1 MTSKAA
7 YEIRMIGVL
16 TLMFG
21 FVFFDRNAMGN
32 LAPFISESLHLSN
45 GQVGALSSGL
55 SVCWAISGFLIGTLS
70 DALGRRKSI
79 LLITVVIFSVCSV
92 ISGLAPSFGVLLA
105 SRMLM
110 GLAEGPILPIA
121 QSLVVLE
128 SSESRR
134 GFNMGVMQNLGSNLI
149 GSFFGPVVLTSLAE
163 YFSWRGA
170 FFVAAVPGLICAAL
184 IWMFVREPARDAA
197 VVVPEAQ
204 AGGPSRAEPPSSA
217 MATLAQMFRHRN
229 MWLCILLSC
238 VMVPWMILGWTFLPS
253 IYPNL
258 RHLSHSESSWLV
270 GALGISA
277 AVFAFIVPGLSDRL
291 GRKPVMIVFT
301 FIGIFYPVAALY
313 YQGSSWM
320 LALLVFL
327 GWSASGTFPLFM
339 ATIPS
344 ETMPSRYVATTLSLV
359 MGLGELIGGGLVPY
373 FAGRAADHYN
383 NLAVPMWIA
392 SGLGAIAT
400 ILTLFLVET
409 APVVVGNSVR
419 LCAAVQ
425 AAGSHPAGGGWRG
438 ARRSLT

>member
-1 MTSKAA
+1 MTPKAA
-7 YEIRMIGVL
+7 YEVRMIGVL

-32 LAPFISESLHLSN
+32 LAPFIAASLHLTN
-45 GQVGALSSGL
+45 GQIGALSSGL
-55 SVCWAISGFLIGTLS
+55 SICWAISGFAIGTLS
-70 DALGRRKSI
+70 DALGRRKSVLI
-79 LLITVVIFSVCSV
+79 ITVVIFSVCSLL
-92 ISGLAPSFGVLLA
+92 SGLAPSFGVLLA

-149 GSFFGPVVLTSLAE
+149 GSFFGPVILTALAE

-184 IWMFVREPARDAA
+184 IWLYVREPARDATVA
-197 VVVPEAQ
+197 VA
-204 AGGPSRAEPPSSA
+204 AAEPGTAVRERPTSA
-217 MATLAQMFRHRN
+217 AATLVQAMGYRN
-229 MWLCILLSC
+229 MWICILLSV
-238 VMVPWMILGWTFLPS
+238 VMVPWMILGWTFLPT
-253 IYPNL
+253 IYGTL
-258 RHLSHSESSWLV
+258 RHLSHGETSWLV

-277 AVFAFIVPGLSDRL
+277 AVFAFIVPGLSDRF
-291 GRKPVMIVFT
+291 GRKPILIVFT
-301 FIGIFYPVAALY
+301 FIGIFYPIAALY

-344 ETMPSRYVATTLSLV
+344 ETIPSRYVATTLGLV
-359 MGLGELIGGGLVPY
+359 MGLGELIGGGLVPWL
-373 FAGRAADHYN
+373 AGRAADHYN
-383 NLAVPMWIA
+383 NLAVTMWIA
-392 SGLGAIAT
+392 SGLAVIAT
-400 ILTLFLVET
+400 VLTLFLVET
-409 APVVVGNSVR
+409 APVKV
-419 LCAAVQ
+419 AATRKAMLN
-425 AAGSHPAGGGWRG
+425 AAGSTAPA
-438 ARRSLT
+438 

>member
-1 MTSKAA
+1 MTPKAA

-32 LAPFISESLHLSN
+32 LAPFITASLHLTN

-55 SVCWAISGFLIGTLS
+55 SICWAISGFLIGTLS
-70 DALGRRKSI
+70 DALGRRKSV

-92 ISGLAPSFGVLLA
+92 LSGLAPSFGVLLA

-149 GSFFGPVVLTSLAE
+149 GSFFGPVILTALAE

-184 IWMFVREPARDAA
+184 IWMFVREPARDATVA
-197 VVVPEAQ
+197 VAAV
-204 AGGPSRAEPPSSA
+204 EPGVAVRERPSSA
-217 MATLAQMFRHRN
+217 AATLVQAMGYRN
-229 MWLCILLSC
+229 MWICILLSV
-238 VMVPWMILGWTFLPS
+238 VMVPWMILGWTFLPT
-253 IYPNL
+253 IYGSL
-258 RHLSHSESSWLV
+258 RHLSHSETSWLV
-270 GALGISA
+270 GVLGISA
-277 AVFAFIVPGLSDRL
+277 AVFAFIVPGLSDKL
-291 GRKPVMIVFT
+291 GRKPVLIVFT
-301 FIGIFYPVAALY
+301 FIGIFYPLAALY
-313 YQGSSWM
+313 FQGSSWM

-344 ETMPSRYVATTLSLV
+344 ETIPSRYVATTLGLV
-359 MGLGELIGGGLVPY
+359 MGLGELIGGGLVPWL
-373 FAGRAADHYN
+373 AGRAADHYN
-383 NLAVPMWIA
+383 NLAVTMWIA
-392 SGLGAIAT
+392 SGLAVIAT
-400 ILTLFLVET
+400 VLTLFLVET
-409 APVVVGNSVR
+409 APVKV
-419 LCAAVQ
+419 AAARKAVIN
-425 AAGSHPAGGGWRG
+425 AAGSAAPA
-438 ARRSLT
+438 

>member
-1 MTSKAA
+1 MTPKAA

-32 LAPFISESLHLSN
+32 LAPFITASLHLTN
-45 GQVGALSSGL
+45 GQIGALSSGL
-55 SVCWAISGFLIGTLS
+55 SICWAISGFAIGALS

-92 ISGLAPSFGVLLA
+92 LSGLAPSFGVLLA

-128 SSESRR
+128 SAENRR
-134 GFNMGVMQNLGSNLI
+134 GFNMGVMQDLGSNLI
-149 GSFFGPVVLTSLAE
+149 GSFAGPVILTMLAE

-184 IWMFVREPARDAA
+184 VWLYVREPAKDAQVA
-197 VVVPEAQ
+197 VADVDPGVHVAARPTSAAGTLVQ
-204 AGGPSRAEPPSSA
+204 AMGY
-217 MATLAQMFRHRN
+217 RN
-229 MWLCILLSC
+229 MWICILLSV
-238 VMVPWMILGWTFLPS
+238 VMVPWMILGWTFLPT
-253 IYPNL
+253 IYGTL
-258 RHLSHSESSWLV
+258 RHLSHRETSWLV

-277 AVFAFIVPGLSDRL
+277 AVFAFIVPGLSDRY
-291 GRKPVMIVFT
+291 GRKPIMITFT
-301 FIGIFYPVAALY
+301 FIGIFYPIAALY

-320 LALLVFL
+320 LAALVFL

-344 ETMPSRYVATTLSLV
+344 ETIPSRYVATTLGLV
-359 MGLGELIGGGLVPY
+359 MGLGELIGGGLVPWLS
-373 FAGRAADHYN
+373 GRVADHYN
-383 NLAVPMWIA
+383 NLAVTMWIA
-392 SGLGAIAT
+392 SGLAVVAT
-400 ILTLFLVET
+400 VLTLFLVET
-409 APVVVGNSVR
+409 APVKVAPLPNEALV
-419 LCAAVQ
+419 
-425 AAGSHPAGGGWRG
+425 AAGRTVPA
-438 ARRSLT
+438 

>member
-1 MTSKAA
+1 MTPKAA
-7 YEIRMIGVL
+7 YEVRMIGVL

-21 FVFFDRNAMGN
+21 FVFFDRNALGN
-32 LAPFISESLHLSN
+32 LAPFISASLHLTN

-55 SVCWAISGFLIGTLS
+55 SISWAISGFLIGTLS

-105 SRMLM
+105 SRVLM

-128 SSESRR
+128 SSASRR

-149 GSFFGPVVLTSLAE
+149 GSFFGPVILTALAE
-163 YFSWRGA
+163 YLSWRGA
-170 FFVAAVPGLICAAL
+170 FFVAAVPGLVCAAL
-184 IWMFVREPARDAA
+184 IWMLVREPARGAA
-197 VVVPEAQ
+197 LEVPDSE
-204 AGGPSRAEPPSSA
+204 PSHGVNAPPNSA
-217 MATLAQMFRHRN
+217 AATLRQMLDHRN
-229 MWLCILLSC
+229 MWICILLSC
-238 VMVPWMILGWTFLPS
+238 FMVPWMILGWTFLPT
-253 IYPNL
+253 IYGSL
-258 RHLSHSESSWLV
+258 RGLSHSETSWLV

-277 AVFAFIVPGLSDRL
+277 AVFAFIVPGLSDKL
-291 GRKPVMIVFT
+291 GRKPVLIVFT
-301 FIGIFYPVAALY
+301 FIGIFYPLAALY
-313 YQGSSWM
+313 YQGSPWM

-359 MGLGELIGGGLVPY
+359 MGLGELIGGGLVPWL
-373 FAGRAADHYN
+373 AGRAADHYS

-392 SGLGAIAT
+392 SALAVVAT
-400 ILTLFLVET
+400 LLTLFLRET
-409 APVVVGNSVR
+409 APVKVG
-419 LCAAVQ
+419 A
-425 AAGSHPAGGGWRG
+425 
-438 ARRSLT
+438 ARRAAPDASGSAAPA

>member
-1 MTSKAA
+1 MTPKAA

-32 LAPFISESLHLSN
+32 LAPFIAASLHLTN
-45 GQVGALSSGL
+45 GQIGALSSGL
-55 SVCWAISGFLIGTLS
+55 SICWAISGFLIGTLS
-70 DALGRRKSI
+70 DALGRRKSV

-92 ISGLAPSFGVLLA
+92 LSGLAPSFGVLLA

-128 SSESRR
+128 SSASRR

-149 GSFFGPVVLTSLAE
+149 GSFFGPVILTALAE

-184 IWMFVREPARDAA
+184 IWMFVREPARDATVA
-197 VVVPEAQ
+197 VAAVAPDVPVA
-204 AGGPSRAEPPSSA
+204 AAPPA
-217 MATLAQMFRHRN
+217 TAAATLARALHYRN
-229 MWLCILLSC
+229 MWICMLLSI
-238 VMVPWMILGWTFLPS
+238 VMVPWMILGWTFLPT
-253 IYPNL
+253 IYSTL
-258 RHLSHSESSWLV
+258 RHLSHGESSWLV

-277 AVFAFIVPGLSDRL
+277 AVFAFIVPGLSDKL
-291 GRKPVMIVFT
+291 GRKPTMIVFT
-301 FIGIFYPVAALY
+301 FIGIFYPIAALY

-344 ETMPSRYVATTLSLV
+344 ETIPSRYVATTLGLV
-359 MGLGELIGGGLVPY
+359 MGLGELIGGGLVPWL
-373 FAGRAADHYN
+373 AGRAADHYG
-383 NLAVPMWIA
+383 NLAVTMWIA
-392 SGLGAIAT
+392 SGLAVVAT
-400 ILTLFLVET
+400 VLTFFLVET
-409 APVVVGNSVR
+409 APVKV
-419 LCAAVQ
+419 AAVRKTVVN
-425 AAGSHPAGGGWRG
+425 AAGSTAPA
-438 ARRSLT
+438 

>member
-1 MTSKAA
+1 MTPKAA

-32 LAPFISESLHLSN
+32 LAPFITASLHLTN

-55 SVCWAISGFLIGTLS
+55 SICWAISGFLIGTLS
-70 DALGRRKSI
+70 DALGRRKSV

-92 ISGLAPSFGVLLA
+92 LSGLAPSFGVLLA

-149 GSFFGPVVLTSLAE
+149 GSFFGPVILTALAE

-184 IWMFVREPARDAA
+184 IWMFVREPARDATVA
-197 VVVPEAQ
+197 VAAV
-204 AGGPSRAEPPSSA
+204 EPGVAVRERPSSA
-217 MATLAQMFRHRN
+217 AATLVQAMGYRN
-229 MWLCILLSC
+229 MWICILLSV
-238 VMVPWMILGWTFLPS
+238 VMVPWMILGWTFLPT
-253 IYPNL
+253 IYGSL
-258 RHLSHSESSWLV
+258 RHLSHSETSWLV
-270 GALGISA
+270 GVLGISA
-277 AVFAFIVPGLSDRL
+277 AVFAFIVPGLSDKL
-291 GRKPVMIVFT
+291 GRKPVLIVFT
-301 FIGIFYPVAALY
+301 FIGIFYPLAALY
-313 YQGSSWM
+313 FQGSSWM

-344 ETMPSRYVATTLSLV
+344 ETIPSRYVATTLGLV
-359 MGLGELIGGGLVPY
+359 MGLGELIGGGLVPWL
-373 FAGRAADHYN
+373 AGRAADHYN
-383 NLAVPMWIA
+383 NLAVTMWIA
-392 SGLGAIAT
+392 SGLAVIAT
-400 ILTLFLVET
+400 VLTLFLVET
-409 APVVVGNSVR
+409 APVKVAAARKTVVNP
-419 LCAAVQ
+419 
-425 AAGSHPAGGGWRG
+425 AGSTAPA
-438 ARRSLT
+438 

>member
-1 MTSKAA
+1 MTPKAA

-32 LAPFISESLHLSN
+32 LAPFITTSLHLTN

-55 SVCWAISGFLIGTLS
+55 SICWAISGFAIGTLS

-128 SSESRR
+128 SAESRR

-149 GSFFGPVVLTSLAE
+149 GSFLGPVILTALAE

-184 IWMFVREPARDAA
+184 VWLYVREPAKDATVA
-197 VVVPEAQ
+197 VVDVEPGAHPPVAQ
-204 AGGPSRAEPPSSA
+204 PTSA
-217 MATLAQMFRHRN
+217 AATLRQAMGYRN
-229 MWLCILLSC
+229 MWICILLSC
-238 VMVPWMILGWTFLPS
+238 VMVPWMILGWTFLPT
-253 IYPNL
+253 IYGSL
-258 RHLSHSESSWLV
+258 RHLSHSEASWLV

-277 AVFAFIVPGLSDRL
+277 AVFAFIVPGLSDKL
-291 GRKPVMIVFT
+291 GRRPIMIGFT
-301 FIGIFYPVAALY
+301 FIGIFYPIAALY

-344 ETMPSRYVATTLSLV
+344 ETIPSRYVATTLSLV
-359 MGLGELIGGGLVPY
+359 MGLGELIGGGLVPWLS
-373 FAGRAADHYN
+373 GRAADHYN
-383 NLAVPMWIA
+383 NLAVTMWIA
-392 SGLGAIAT
+392 SGLAVIAT
-400 ILTLFLVET
+400 VLTFFLVET
-409 APVVVGNSVR
+409 APVKV
-419 LCAAVQ
+419 AARK
-425 AAGSHPAGGGWRG
+425 AALSNTSRTVPA
-438 ARRSLT
+438 

>member
-1 MTSKAA
+1 MTPKAA

-32 LAPFISESLHLSN
+32 LAPFITASLHLTN
-45 GQVGALSSGL
+45 GQIGALSSGL
-55 SVCWAISGFLIGTLS
+55 SICWAISGFAIGTLS
-70 DALGRRKSI
+70 DALGRRKSV

-149 GSFFGPVVLTSLAE
+149 GSFAGPVILTALAE

-184 IWMFVREPARDAA
+184 VWLYVREPARDAMVADVQPVAHGA
-197 VVVPEAQ
+197 VARPTSAAQ
-204 AGGPSRAEPPSSA
+204 
-217 MATLAQMFRHRN
+217 TLAQAMGYRN
-229 MWLCILLSC
+229 MWICILLSI
-238 VMVPWMILGWTFLPS
+238 VMVPWMILGWTFLPT
-253 IYPNL
+253 IYGSL
-258 RHLSHSESSWLV
+258 RHLSHRETSFLV
-270 GALGISA
+270 GVLGISA
-277 AVFAFIVPGLSDRL
+277 AVFAFIVPGLSDKF
-291 GRKPVMIVFT
+291 GRKPIMIVFT
-301 FIGIFYPVAALY
+301 FIGIFYPIAALY
-313 YQGSSWM
+313 YQGSSWV
-320 LALLVFL
+320 LAALVFL

-344 ETMPSRYVATTLSLV
+344 ETIPSRYVATTLGLV
-359 MGLGELIGGGLVPY
+359 MGLGELIGGGLVPWLS
-373 FAGRAADHYN
+373 GRAADHYN
-383 NLAVPMWIA
+383 NLAVTMWIA
-392 SGLGAIAT
+392 SGLGVIAT
-400 ILTLFLVET
+400 VLTLFLVET
-409 APVVVGNSVR
+409 APVKV
-419 LCAAVQ
+419 AARRGVPA
-425 AAGSHPAGGGWRG
+425 AAGSTVTA
-438 ARRSLT
+438 

>member
-1 MTSKAA
+1 MTPKAA
-7 YEIRMIGVL
+7 YEVRMIGVL

-32 LAPFISESLHLSN
+32 LAPFIAASLHLTN
-45 GQVGALSSGL
+45 GQIGALSSGL
-55 SVCWAISGFLIGTLS
+55 SICWAISGFAIGTLS
-70 DALGRRKSI
+70 DALGRRKSVLI
-79 LLITVVIFSVCSV
+79 ITVVIFSVCSLL
-92 ISGLAPSFGVLLA
+92 SGLAPSFGVLLA

-149 GSFFGPVVLTSLAE
+149 GSFFGPVILTALAE

-184 IWMFVREPARDAA
+184 IWLYVREPARDATVA
-197 VVVPEAQ
+197 VA
-204 AGGPSRAEPPSSA
+204 AAEPGTAVRERPTSA
-217 MATLAQMFRHRN
+217 AATLVQAMGYRN
-229 MWLCILLSC
+229 MWICILLSV
-238 VMVPWMILGWTFLPS
+238 VMVPWMILGWTFLPT
-253 IYPNL
+253 IYGTL
-258 RHLSHSESSWLV
+258 RHLSHRETSWLV

-277 AVFAFIVPGLSDRL
+277 AVFAFIVPGLSDRF
-291 GRKPVMIVFT
+291 GRKPILIVFT
-301 FIGIFYPVAALY
+301 FIGIFYPIAALY

-344 ETMPSRYVATTLSLV
+344 ETIPSRYVATTLGLV
-359 MGLGELIGGGLVPY
+359 MGLGELIGGGLVPWL
-373 FAGRAADHYN
+373 AGRAADHYN
-383 NLAVPMWIA
+383 NLAVTMWIA
-392 SGLGAIAT
+392 SGLAVIAT
-400 ILTLFLVET
+400 VLTLFLVET
-409 APVVVGNSVR
+409 APVKV
-419 LCAAVQ
+419 AATRKAMLN
-425 AAGSHPAGGGWRG
+425 AAGSTAPA
-438 ARRSLT
+438 

>member
-1 MTSKAA
+1 MTPKAA

-32 LAPFISESLHLSN
+32 LAPFITASLHLTN
-45 GQVGALSSGL
+45 GQIGALSSGL
-55 SVCWAISGFLIGTLS
+55 SICWAVSGFAIGTLS

-128 SSESRR
+128 SSEARR

-149 GSFFGPVVLTSLAE
+149 GSFFGPVILTALAQ

-184 IWMFVREPARDAA
+184 IWLYVREPAKDARVA
-197 VVVPEAQ
+197 VADVDPGVHAAAPPTTA
-204 AGGPSRAEPPSSA
+204 ATTLVRA
-217 MATLAQMFRHRN
+217 MGYRN
-229 MWLCILLSC
+229 MWICILLSV
-238 VMVPWMILGWTFLPS
+238 VMVPWMILGWTFLPT
-253 IYPNL
+253 IYGSL
-258 RHLSHSESSWLV
+258 RHLSHSETSWLV

-277 AVFAFIVPGLSDRL
+277 AVFAFIVPGLSDRF
-291 GRKPVMIVFT
+291 GRKPIMIVFT
-301 FIGIFYPVAALY
+301 FIGIFYPIAALY

-344 ETMPSRYVATTLSLV
+344 ETIPSRYVATTLGLV
-359 MGLGELIGGGLVPY
+359 MGLGELIGGGLVPWLS
-373 FAGRAADHYN
+373 GRAADHYN
-383 NLAVPMWIA
+383 NLAVTMWIA
-392 SGLGAIAT
+392 SGLAVVAT
-400 ILTLFLVET
+400 VLTLFLVET
-409 APVVVGNSVR
+409 APVKV
-419 LCAAVQ
+419 AARRKEALV
-425 AAGSHPAGGGWRG
+425 AAGRTVPA
-438 ARRSLT
+438 

>member
-1 MTSKAA
+1 MTPKAA

-32 LAPFISESLHLSN
+32 LAPFIQPALHLTN

-55 SVCWAISGFLIGTLS
+55 SIAWAISGFAIGTLS

-79 LLITVVIFSVCSV
+79 LLITVLIFSVCSV

-128 SSESRR
+128 SDEHRR

-149 GSFFGPVVLTSLAE
+149 GSFAGPVILTALAE

-184 IWMFVREPARDAA
+184 VWLYVREPAKDA
-197 VVVPEAQ
+197 VVAV
-204 AGGPSRAEPPSSA
+204 AEVEPGAPLAAAPPASA
-217 MATLAQMFRHRN
+217 AASLARSLHYRN
-229 MWLCILLSC
+229 MWLCIALSV
-238 VMVPWMILGWTFLPS
+238 VMVPWMILGWTFLPT
-253 IYPNL
+253 IYGTV
-258 RHLSHSESSWLV
+258 RHMSHSEAAWLV
-270 GALGISA
+270 SALGISA
-277 AVFAFIVPGLSDRL
+277 AVFAFIVPGLSDKL

-301 FIGIFYPVAALY
+301 FIGIFYPLAALY
-313 YQGSSWM
+313 YQGSPWM

-344 ETMPSRYVATTLSLV
+344 ETLPSRYVATTLGLV
-359 MGLGELIGGGLVPY
+359 MGLGELIGGGLVPWL
-373 FAGRAADHYN
+373 AGRAADHYN
-383 NLAVPMWIA
+383 NLSVTMWIA
-392 SGLGAIAT
+392 SGLAVIAT
-400 ILTLFLVET
+400 VLTLFLVET
-409 APVVVGNSVR
+409 APVKIAATR
-419 LCAAVQ
+419 RAALAAADLTAAV
-425 AAGSHPAGGGWRG
+425 
-438 ARRSLT
+438 

>member
-1 MTSKAA
+1 MTPKAA
-7 YEIRMIGVL
+7 YEVRMIGVL

-32 LAPFISESLHLSN
+32 LAPFITASLHLTN

-55 SVCWAISGFLIGTLS
+55 SICWAISGFAIGTLS
-70 DALGRRKSI
+70 DALGRRKSV

-149 GSFFGPVVLTSLAE
+149 GSFFGPVILTALAE

-184 IWMFVREPARDAA
+184 VWLFVREPARDAT
-197 VVVPEAQ
+197 V
-204 AGGPSRAEPPSSA
+204 A
-217 MATLAQMFRHRN
+217 MASVEPGAAAPPTSAAATLLRSLQYRN
-229 MWLCILLSC
+229 MWICIALS
-238 VMVPWMILGWTFLPS
+238 VIMVPWMILGWTFLPT
-253 IYPNL
+253 IYNSV
-258 RHLSHSESSWLV
+258 RHLSHSEASWLV

-277 AVFAFIVPGLSDRL
+277 AVFAFIVPGLSDRY

-301 FIGIFYPVAALY
+301 FIGIFYPIAALY

-344 ETMPSRYVATTLSLV
+344 ETIPSRYVATTLGMV
-359 MGLGELIGGGLVPY
+359 MGLGELFGGGLVPWL
-373 FAGRAADHYN
+373 AGRAADHYN
-383 NLAVPMWIA
+383 NLAVTMWIA
-392 SGLGAIAT
+392 SALAAAAT
-400 ILTLFLVET
+400 VLTLFLVET
-409 APVVVGNSVR
+409 APVKV
-419 LCAAVQ
+419 AADRK
-425 AAGSHPAGGGWRG
+425 AALASA
-438 ARRSLT
+438 ARTVAA

>member
-1 MTSKAA
+1 MTPKAA

-32 LAPFISESLHLSN
+32 LAPFITTSLHLTN
-45 GQVGALSSGL
+45 GQIGALSSGL
-55 SVCWAISGFLIGTLS
+55 SICWAISGFAVGTLS

-92 ISGLAPSFGVLLA
+92 LSGLAPSFGVLLA

-149 GSFFGPVVLTSLAE
+149 GSFAGPVILTVLAE

-184 IWMFVREPARDAA
+184 VWLYVREPAKDAQVA
-197 VVVPEAQ
+197 VADVDPGVHVAARPTTA
-204 AGGPSRAEPPSSA
+204 AS
-217 MATLAQMFRHRN
+217 TLAQAMGYRN
-229 MWLCILLSC
+229 MWICILLSI
-238 VMVPWMILGWTFLPS
+238 VMVPWMILGWTFLPT
-253 IYPNL
+253 IYGSL
-258 RHLSHSESSWLV
+258 RHLSHSETSWLV

-277 AVFAFIVPGLSDRL
+277 AVFAFIVPGLSDRF
-291 GRKPVMIVFT
+291 GRKPIMIIFT
-301 FIGIFYPVAALY
+301 FIGIFYPIAALY

-320 LALLVFL
+320 LAALVFL

-344 ETMPSRYVATTLSLV
+344 ETIPSRYVATTLGMV
-359 MGLGELIGGGLVPY
+359 MGLGELIGGGLVPWLS
-373 FAGRAADHYN
+373 GRVADYYN
-383 NLAVPMWIA
+383 NLAVTMWIA
-392 SGLGAIAT
+392 SGLAVIAT
-400 ILTLFLVET
+400 VLTLFLVET
-409 APVVVGNSVR
+409 APVKV
-419 LCAAVQ
+419 AALRKQ
-425 AAGSHPAGGGWRG
+425 ALSAG
-438 ARRSLT
+438 ARTVPA

>member
-1 MTSKAA
+1 MTPKAA

-32 LAPFISESLHLSN
+32 LAPFITASLHLTN
-45 GQVGALSSGL
+45 GQIGALSSGL
-55 SVCWAISGFLIGTLS
+55 SICWAISGFAIGTLS

-92 ISGLAPSFGVLLA
+92 LSGLAPSFGVLLA

-149 GSFFGPVVLTSLAE
+149 GSFAGPVILTALAE

-184 IWMFVREPARDAA
+184 VWLYVREPARDAMVADVQPVAHGA
-197 VVVPEAQ
+197 VARPTSAAQ
-204 AGGPSRAEPPSSA
+204 
-217 MATLAQMFRHRN
+217 TLAQAMGYRN
-229 MWLCILLSC
+229 MWICILLSI
-238 VMVPWMILGWTFLPS
+238 VMVPWMILGWTFLPT
-253 IYPNL
+253 IYGSL
-258 RHLSHSESSWLV
+258 RHLSHRETSFLV
-270 GALGISA
+270 GVLGISA
-277 AVFAFIVPGLSDRL
+277 AVFAFIVPGLSDKF
-291 GRKPVMIVFT
+291 GRKPIMIVFT
-301 FIGIFYPVAALY
+301 FIGIFYPIAALY
-313 YQGSSWM
+313 YQGSSWV
-320 LALLVFL
+320 LAALVFL

-344 ETMPSRYVATTLSLV
+344 ETIPSRYVATTLGLV
-359 MGLGELIGGGLVPY
+359 MGLGELIGGGLVPWLS
-373 FAGRAADHYN
+373 GRAADHYN
-383 NLAVPMWIA
+383 NLAVTMWIA
-392 SGLGAIAT
+392 SGLAVIAT
-400 ILTLFLVET
+400 VLTLFLVET
-409 APVVVGNSVR
+409 APVKV
-419 LCAAVQ
+419 AAVRK
-425 AAGSHPAGGGWRG
+425 AALTASGRTVPA
-438 ARRSLT
+438 

>member
-1 MTSKAA
+1 MTPKAA

-32 LAPFISESLHLSN
+32 LAPFITASLHLTN
-45 GQVGALSSGL
+45 GEIGALSSGL
-55 SVCWAISGFLIGTLS
+55 SICWAISGFLIGTLS
-70 DALGRRKSI
+70 DALGRRKSL

-149 GSFFGPVVLTSLAE
+149 GSFAGPVILTALAE

-184 IWMFVREPARDAA
+184 VWLYVREPARDATVADVQPAAHGA
-197 VVVPEAQ
+197 VARPTSAAQ
-204 AGGPSRAEPPSSA
+204 
-217 MATLAQMFRHRN
+217 TLAQAMGYRN
-229 MWLCILLSC
+229 MWICILLSV
-238 VMVPWMILGWTFLPS
+238 VMVPWMILGWTFLPT
-253 IYPNL
+253 IYGSL
-258 RHLSHSESSWLV
+258 RHLSHHDTSLLV
-270 GALGISA
+270 GVLGISA
-277 AVFAFIVPGLSDRL
+277 AVFAFIVPGLSDKL

-301 FIGIFYPVAALY
+301 FIGIFYPIAALY

-320 LALLVFL
+320 LAALVFL

-344 ETMPSRYVATTLSLV
+344 ETIPSRYVATTLGLV
-359 MGLGELIGGGLVPY
+359 MGLGELIGGGLVPWL
-373 FAGRAADHYN
+373 AGRAADHYN
-383 NLAVPMWIA
+383 NLAVTMWIA
-392 SGLGAIAT
+392 SALAAIAT
-400 ILTLFLVET
+400 VLTLFLVET
-409 APVVVGNSVR
+409 APVKVAARKVV
-419 LCAAVQ
+419 
-425 AAGSHPAGGGWRG
+425 PAGAPGTVT
-438 ARRSLT
+438 A

>member
-1 MTSKAA
+1 MTPKAA

-32 LAPFISESLHLSN
+32 LAPFITASLHLTN

-55 SVCWAISGFLIGTLS
+55 SICWAISGFLIGTLS
-70 DALGRRKSI
+70 DALGRRKSV

-92 ISGLAPSFGVLLA
+92 LSGLAPSFGVLLA

-149 GSFFGPVVLTSLAE
+149 GSFFGPIILTALAE

-184 IWMFVREPARDAA
+184 IWMFVREPARDAMVA
-197 VVVPEAQ
+197 VAAV
-204 AGGPSRAEPPSSA
+204 EPGVAVRERPDSA
-217 MATLAQMFRHRN
+217 AATLVQAMGYRN
-229 MWLCILLSC
+229 MWICILLSI
-238 VMVPWMILGWTFLPS
+238 VMVPWMILGWTFLPT
-253 IYPNL
+253 IYGSL
-258 RHLSHSESSWLV
+258 RHLSHSETSWLV
-270 GALGISA
+270 GVLGISA
-277 AVFAFIVPGLSDRL
+277 AVFAFIVPGLSDKL
-291 GRKPVMIVFT
+291 GRKPVMVVFT
-301 FIGIFYPVAALY
+301 FIGIFYPIAALY
-313 YQGSSWM
+313 FQGSAWM

-344 ETMPSRYVATTLSLV
+344 ETIPSRYVATTLGLV
-359 MGLGELIGGGLVPY
+359 MGLGELIGGGLVPWL
-373 FAGRAADHYN
+373 AGRAADHYN
-383 NLAVPMWIA
+383 NLAVTMWIA
-392 SGLGAIAT
+392 SGLAVVAT
-400 ILTLFLVET
+400 VLTLFLVET
-409 APVVVGNSVR
+409 APLKV
-419 LCAAVQ
+419 AATRKAMVN
-425 AAGSHPAGGGWRG
+425 AAGSTAPA
-438 ARRSLT
+438 

>member
-1 MTSKAA
+1 MTPKAA

-32 LAPFISESLHLSN
+32 LAPFITASLHLTN

-70 DALGRRKSI
+70 DALGRRKSV

-149 GSFFGPVVLTSLAE
+149 GSFFGPVILTALAE

-184 IWMFVREPARDAA
+184 VWMFVREPARDATVA
-197 VVVPEAQ
+197 VAEVEPGAAQ
-204 AGGPSRAEPPSSA
+204 PPTSA
-217 MATLAQMFRHRN
+217 AATLARSLHYRN
-229 MWLCILLSC
+229 MWICILLS
-238 VMVPWMILGWTFLPS
+238 VIMVPWMILGWTFLPT
-253 IYPNL
+253 IYGSL
-258 RHLSHSESSWLV
+258 RHLSHSETSWLV

-301 FIGIFYPVAALY
+301 FIGIFYPIAALY

-344 ETMPSRYVATTLSLV
+344 ETIPSRYVATTLGLV
-359 MGLGELIGGGLVPY
+359 MGLGELIGGGLVPWL
-373 FAGRAADHYN
+373 AGRAADHYN
-383 NLAVPMWIA
+383 NLAVTMWIA
-392 SGLGAIAT
+392 SGLAAVAT
-400 ILTLFLVET
+400 VLTLFLVDT
-409 APVVVGNSVR
+409 APMKV
-419 LCAAVQ
+419 AATRRAAL
-425 AAGSHPAGGGWRG
+425 AAGSSVA
-438 ARRSLT
+438 A

>member
-1 MTSKAA
+1 MTPKAA

-32 LAPFISESLHLSN
+32 LAPFITTSLHLTN
-45 GQVGALSSGL
+45 GQIGALSSGL
-55 SVCWAISGFLIGTLS
+55 SICWAISGFVIGTLS

-79 LLITVVIFSVCSV
+79 LIITVVIFSVCSV

-128 SSESRR
+128 SDENRR

-149 GSFFGPVVLTSLAE
+149 GSFLGPVILTALAQ

-184 IWMFVREPARDAA
+184 MWLYVREPAKDAQVAVAA
-197 VVVPEAQ
+197 VAPGEPAAVARPTSAAQ
-204 AGGPSRAEPPSSA
+204 TLQQA
-217 MATLAQMFRHRN
+217 MGYRN
-229 MWLCILLSC
+229 MWICILLSIT
-238 VMVPWMILGWTFLPS
+238 MVPWMILGWTFLPT
-253 IYPNL
+253 IYGTL
-258 RHLSHSESSWLV
+258 RHLSHSETSWLV

-277 AVFAFIVPGLSDRL
+277 AVFAFIVPGLSDRF
-291 GRKPVMIVFT
+291 GRKPIMVIFT
-301 FIGIFYPVAALY
+301 FIGIFYPLAALY

-320 LALLVFL
+320 LAALVFL

-344 ETMPSRYVATTLSLV
+344 ETIPSRYVATTLGLV
-359 MGLGELIGGGLVPY
+359 MGLGELIGGGLVPWL
-373 FAGRAADHYN
+373 AGRAADHFEK
-383 NLAVPMWIA
+383 LEVTMWIA
-392 SGLGAIAT
+392 SGLGVIAT

-409 APVVVGNSVR
+409 APVKV
-419 LCAAVQ
+419 AATRKAARAA
-425 AAGSHPAGGGWRG
+425 AAGSTVA
-438 ARRSLT
+438 A

>member
-1 MTSKAA
+1 MTPKAA

-32 LAPFISESLHLSN
+32 LAPFITTSLHLTN
-45 GQVGALSSGL
+45 GQIGALSSGL
-55 SVCWAISGFLIGTLS
+55 SICWAISGFVIGTLS

-79 LLITVVIFSVCSV
+79 LIITVVIFSVCSV

-128 SSESRR
+128 SAENRR

-149 GSFFGPVVLTSLAE
+149 GSFLGPVILTALAQ

-184 IWMFVREPARDAA
+184 MWLYVREPAKDAQVAVAA
-197 VVVPEAQ
+197 VAPGEPAAVARPTSAAQ
-204 AGGPSRAEPPSSA
+204 TLQQA
-217 MATLAQMFRHRN
+217 MGYRN
-229 MWLCILLSC
+229 MWICILLSIT
-238 VMVPWMILGWTFLPS
+238 MVPWMILGWTFLPT
-253 IYPNL
+253 IYGTL
-258 RHLSHSESSWLV
+258 RHLSHSETSWLV

-277 AVFAFIVPGLSDRL
+277 AVFAFIVPGLSDRF
-291 GRKPVMIVFT
+291 GRKPIMVIFT
-301 FIGIFYPVAALY
+301 FIGIFYPLAALY

-320 LALLVFL
+320 LAALVFL

-344 ETMPSRYVATTLSLV
+344 ETIPSRYVATTLGLV
-359 MGLGELIGGGLVPY
+359 MGLGELIGGGLVPWL
-373 FAGRAADHYN
+373 AGRAADHFEK
-383 NLAVPMWIA
+383 LEVTMWIA
-392 SGLGAIAT
+392 SGLGVIAT

-409 APVVVGNSVR
+409 APVKV
-419 LCAAVQ
+419 AATRKAARAA
-425 AAGSHPAGGGWRG
+425 AAGSTVA
-438 ARRSLT
+438 A

>member
-1 MTSKAA
+1 MTPKAA

-32 LAPFISESLHLSN
+32 LAPFIAASLHLTN
-45 GQVGALSSGL
+45 GQIGALSSGL
-55 SVCWAISGFLIGTLS
+55 SICWALSGFAIGTLS
-70 DALGRRKSI
+70 DALGRRKSVLI
-79 LLITVVIFSVCSV
+79 ITVVIFSVCSLL
-92 ISGLAPSFGVLLA
+92 SGLAPSFGVLLA

-149 GSFFGPVVLTSLAE
+149 GSFFGPVILTALAE

-184 IWMFVREPARDAA
+184 IWLYVREPARDATVA
-197 VVVPEAQ
+197 VAAV
-204 AGGPSRAEPPSSA
+204 EPGTAVRERPTSA
-217 MATLAQMFRHRN
+217 AATLVQAMGYRN
-229 MWLCILLSC
+229 MWICILLSV
-238 VMVPWMILGWTFLPS
+238 VMVPWMILGWTFLPT
-253 IYPNL
+253 IYGTL
-258 RHLSHSESSWLV
+258 RHLSHGETSWLV

-277 AVFAFIVPGLSDRL
+277 AVFAFIVPGLSDRF
-291 GRKPVMIVFT
+291 GRKPILIVFT
-301 FIGIFYPVAALY
+301 FIGIFYPIAALY

-327 GWSASGTFPLFM
+327 GWSSSGTFPLFM

-344 ETMPSRYVATTLSLV
+344 ETIPSRYVATTLGLV
-359 MGLGELIGGGLVPY
+359 MGLGELIGGGLVPWL
-373 FAGRAADHYN
+373 AGRAADHYN
-383 NLAVPMWIA
+383 NLAVTMWIA
-392 SGLGAIAT
+392 SGLAVVAT
-400 ILTLFLVET
+400 LLTLFLVET
-409 APVVVGNSVR
+409 APVKV
-419 LCAAVQ
+419 AAARKAVLN
-425 AAGSHPAGGGWRG
+425 AAGSTA
-438 ARRSLT
+438 AA

>member
-1 MTSKAA
+1 MTPKAA

-32 LAPFISESLHLSN
+32 LAPFITTSLHLTN
-45 GQVGALSSGL
+45 GQIGALSSGL
-55 SVCWAISGFLIGTLS
+55 SICWAISGFAVGTLS

-92 ISGLAPSFGVLLA
+92 LSGLAPSFGVLLA

-149 GSFFGPVVLTSLAE
+149 GSFAGPVILTVLAE

-184 IWMFVREPARDAA
+184 VWLYVREPAKDAQVA
-197 VVVPEAQ
+197 VADVDPGVHVAARPTTA
-204 AGGPSRAEPPSSA
+204 AS
-217 MATLAQMFRHRN
+217 TLAQAMGYRN
-229 MWLCILLSC
+229 MWICILLSI
-238 VMVPWMILGWTFLPS
+238 VMVPWMILGWTFLPT
-253 IYPNL
+253 IYGSL
-258 RHLSHSESSWLV
+258 RHLSHSETSWLV

-277 AVFAFIVPGLSDRL
+277 AVFAFIVPGLSDRF
-291 GRKPVMIVFT
+291 GRKPIMIIFT
-301 FIGIFYPVAALY
+301 FIGIFYPIAALY

-320 LALLVFL
+320 LAALVFL

-344 ETMPSRYVATTLSLV
+344 ETIPSRYVATTLGLV
-359 MGLGELIGGGLVPY
+359 MGLGELIGGGLVPWLS
-373 FAGRAADHYN
+373 GRVADYYN
-383 NLAVPMWIA
+383 NLAVTMWIA
-392 SGLGAIAT
+392 SGLAVIAT
-400 ILTLFLVET
+400 VLTLFLVET
-409 APVVVGNSVR
+409 APVKV
-419 LCAAVQ
+419 AALRKQ
-425 AAGSHPAGGGWRG
+425 ALSAG
-438 ARRSLT
+438 ARTVPA

>member
-1 MTSKAA
+1 MTPKAA

-32 LAPFISESLHLSN
+32 LAPFITTSLHLTN
-45 GQVGALSSGL
+45 GQIGALSSGL
-55 SVCWAISGFLIGTLS
+55 SICWAISGFAVGTLS

-92 ISGLAPSFGVLLA
+92 LSGLAPSFGVLLA

-149 GSFFGPVVLTSLAE
+149 GSFAGPVILTALAQV
-163 YFSWRGA
+163 FSWRGA

-184 IWMFVREPARDAA
+184 VWLYVREPAKDAK
-197 VVVPEAQ
+197 V
-204 AGGPSRAEPPSSA
+204 A
-217 MATLAQMFRHRN
+217 MADVDPGVRRAVPPTTAASTLVQAMGYRN
-229 MWLCILLSC
+229 MWICILLSI
-238 VMVPWMILGWTFLPS
+238 VMVPWMILGWTFLPT
-253 IYPNL
+253 IYGSL
-258 RHLSHSESSWLV
+258 RHLSHSETSWLV

-277 AVFAFIVPGLSDRL
+277 AVFAFIVPGLSDRF
-291 GRKPVMIVFT
+291 GRKPIMIIFT
-301 FIGIFYPVAALY
+301 FIGIFYPIAALY
-313 YQGSSWM
+313 YQGSSWV
-320 LALLVFL
+320 LAALVFL

-344 ETMPSRYVATTLSLV
+344 ETIPSRYVATTLGLV
-359 MGLGELIGGGLVPY
+359 MGLGELIGGGLVPWLS
-373 FAGRAADHYN
+373 GRVADHYN
-383 NLAVPMWIA
+383 NLAVTMWIA
-392 SGLGAIAT
+392 SGLAVVAT
-400 ILTLFLVET
+400 VLTLFLVET
-409 APVVVGNSVR
+409 APVKV
-419 LCAAVQ
+419 AALRKEALS
-425 AAGSHPAGGGWRG
+425 AAARTVPA
-438 ARRSLT
+438 